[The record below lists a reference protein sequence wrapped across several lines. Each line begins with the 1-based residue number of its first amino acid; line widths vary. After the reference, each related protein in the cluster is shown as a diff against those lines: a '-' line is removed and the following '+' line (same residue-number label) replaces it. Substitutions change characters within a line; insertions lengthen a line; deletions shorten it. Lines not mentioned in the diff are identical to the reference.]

1 MDPNKKKW
9 AALYTVKTMDALIAM
24 VVRIGPWRLSDN
36 ERSLLL
42 DRCKI
47 LEDLCQD
54 NEVPNTQKS

>member
-1 MDPNKKKW
+1 MEEHKKKW
-9 AALYTVKTMDALIAM
+9 AKLYPVKVMDALIAM
-24 VVRIGPWRLSDN
+24 IVRIGPWKLSEN

-54 NEVPNTQKS
+54 NEAPNTPKN